1 MFSTFEK
8 VENTVG
14 NVENYRKSAVF
25 AWKSVG
31 ICVEKKRYVEKE
43 TWKKR
48 QSIAPQAFWRFS
60 DRCGK
65 GMNAHEKNV
74 EKKFFHMEIYVENMT
89 KARKIVIFRPFGAKK
104 RAFRN
109 PYLVLTYWAEHHIML

>member
-25 AWKSVG
+25 AWESVG

-65 GMNAHEKNV
+65 GMNAYGKMWIKN
-74 EKKFFHMEIYVENMT
+74 FFIWKYMW
-89 KARKIVIFRPFGAKK
+89 KI
-104 RAFRN
+104 
-109 PYLVLTYWAEHHIML
+109 